1 MLSTVILDI
10 DGTLLDSNEAH
21 ARAFVDAAR
30 ELGFATPPVAE
41 VLRLIGMGGDKLIP
55 RAFGFEQ
62 DGKRGEMLEER
73 KGDIFRSR
81 YLPTLSP
88 TPGARALLE
97 RLRDDGFS
105 LVVATS
111 ANEEDLKGL
120 LERAGVRDL
129 IEEATSSGDVDAS
142 KPDPDIIHA
151 ALATAGAEPSEAIML
166 GDTPYDVEAATRA
179 GVAILGVRS
188 GGWETDDL
196 GGAAMV
202 FDHPADLL
210 AHYDSTPLG
219 AASRQRR
226 NGDAPGNDR

>member
-30 ELGFATPPVAE
+30 ELGFPAPPVEE

-62 DGKRGEMLEER
+62 DAKRGEMLEER

-81 YLPTLSP
+81 YLPSLAP

-97 RLRDDGFS
+97 RLRDDGFT

-120 LERAGVRDL
+120 LDRAGVRDL
-129 IEEATSSGDVDAS
+129 IEEATSSGDVEES
-142 KPDPDIIHA
+142 KPDPDIVHA
-151 ALATAGAEPSEAIML
+151 ALASAGAEAPEAIML

-179 GVAILGVRS
+179 GVAIIGVRS
-188 GGWETDDL
+188 GGWKTEDL

-210 AHYDSTPLG
+210 AHYDATPLG
-219 AASRQRR
+219 AASRQRM
-226 NGDAPGNDR
+226 NGDAPRDDG